1 MTEEVGVV
9 RRIVWREILPWL
21 IIFRAFR
28 ISISLPVLFLA
39 TIGWVLTPF
48 GSQIGSYLFLSSA
61 SESPADLVLPVRRLE
76 TAGRWSEVV
85 PSFES
90 LDSSPITFVYRHFT
104 HPFIQLFDRTNS
116 LSETAFHF
124 FCGLWSIAIWALFA
138 VAITRI
144 ATVQLGRDE
153 RVDLR
158 SAIGYASRQ
167 YTWSFVAPLFPLLGA
182 LLASLPLVL
191 LGLVMRADLGMIA
204 AGIAWPLALLGGL
217 VMTILL
223 LGLLA
228 GWPLMWPTICSEEH
242 GDAFEAFSRSFSYV
256 FQRPLQYIFYL
267 ALAAVIGTLG
277 WLVVS
282 HASEAVV
289 QLTYYATSWGASN
302 ERVDHLAFGEFT
314 GSLGVGVGIIRFF
327 DGLVRTI
334 AMAFNFSFFFCTL
347 TAIYLVL
354 RRDVDK
360 TDFDEIYVEEK
371 ATTYSLPP
379 LESKAPDSPTTTE
392 DNPIAGSTEQS
403 ESEGNADSTGGEEEQ
418 S

>member
-39 TIGWVLTPF
+39 TIGWVLTPV
-48 GSQIGSYLFLSSA
+48 GSQIGSSLFLSSEPELA
-61 SESPADLVLPVRRLE
+61 AEVLQPVRTL
-76 TAGRWSEVV
+76 AVVGGWSQAV

-90 LDSSPITFVYRHFT
+90 LDSSPIAFVYQHFAR
-104 HPFIQLFDRTNS
+104 PFVHLFDRTNS
-116 LSETAFHF
+116 LSESAFHLF
-124 FCGLWSIAIWALFA
+124 SGLWSIAIWAMFA
-138 VAITRI
+138 GAITRI

-158 SAIGYASRQ
+158 SAITYSARQ
-167 YTWSFVAPLFPLLGA
+167 YGWSFVAPLFPLLGV

-191 LGLVMRADLGMIA
+191 LGLVMRADLGMIV
-204 AGIAWPLALLGGL
+204 AGILWPLALLGGL

-223 LGLLA
+223 LGLFA
-228 GWPLMWPTICSEEH
+228 GWPLMWPTISSEEH

-267 ALAAVIGTLG
+267 VLSAVIGTLG
-277 WLVVS
+277 WMVIS
-282 HASEAVV
+282 QASEAGI

-314 GSLGVGVGIIRFF
+314 GGLGIGVGIVRFF
-327 DGLVRTI
+327 DGAVRTI
-334 AMAFNFSFFFCTL
+334 AMAFNFSFFFCML

-371 ATTYSLPP
+371 TANYSLPP
-379 LESKAPDSPTTTE
+379 LKSNEPDPPTPE
-392 DNPIAGSTEQS
+392 DASPIAGSTEQGK
-403 ESEGNADSTGGEEEQ
+403 SEGNTDSTANAE
-418 S
+418 